1 MFSDQYE
8 NDGMASVTA
17 DEIVA
22 LEREAEKLYE
32 PGHPSADADGFVYK
46 APINSDEE
54 MVEMMEASRQY
65 QNNLEVLSTM
75 RALMMRTIDMGK

>member
-1 MFSDQYE
+1 MKMTGWQ
-8 NDGMASVTA
+8 ALPA
-17 DEIVA
+17 AEIVA

-32 PGHPSADADGFVYK
+32 PGHPSADEDGFVYK